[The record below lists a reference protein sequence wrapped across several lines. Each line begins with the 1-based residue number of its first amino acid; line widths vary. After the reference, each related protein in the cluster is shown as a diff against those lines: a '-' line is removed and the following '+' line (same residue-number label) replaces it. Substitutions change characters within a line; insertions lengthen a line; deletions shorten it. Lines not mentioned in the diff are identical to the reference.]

1 MSTDT
6 ESIWTIDKSKY
17 LKCPYCNAEIYVGLE
32 PVAYDSYVS
41 THYYVRCG
49 ECCNT
54 EAKVMR
60 LHRQFSEEQL
70 AAHYEQ
76 YQSNRYIAQH
86 NYDLANN
93 DEPYY
98 SEHED

>member
-1 MSTDT
+1 MSTNT
-6 ESIWTIDKSKY
+6 ESVWIIDRSNY
-17 LKCPYCNAEIYVGLE
+17 LKCPNCDAEIYVGLE
-32 PVAYDSYVS
+32 PVPYDSYIS
-41 THYYVRCG
+41 IHYYVRC

-60 LHRQFSEEQL
+60 LHRHFSEEQL

-86 NYDLANN
+86 NSDLANN
-93 DEPYY
+93 DDEPYY
-98 SEHED
+98 SDHED